1 MSQPTPTPPTCT
13 KLDFRPPPPPP
24 SFRHAAEIAGAV
36 RLAQLGPAT
45 LQWFWPQRIPLGR
58 VTLLAGDPGI
68 GKSLLALDI
77 AARASRGKP
86 WPDEQG
92 AGSKERGVEST
103 QSDSSLPAP
112 CSVLLLTAEDDLA
125 DTVRPRLEALGADA
139 AKVVAIPANPGQ
151 HAGATLNYSLS
162 GHDAQNTKPLRDRAF
177 ELRRD
182 LARLDQL
189 LRAMPDCRLVIV
201 DPISAYLGDVN
212 EQANS
217 EVRGLMLPLAVL
229 AHEHNVAVL
238 AVTHL
243 RKKEGAAIYRAMGS
257 LAFVAA
263 ARAAWLVAKDPKQP
277 QRRLFMPL
285 KNNLAADTSG
295 LAFKIESDLTTSQPI
310 IRWSPDPVDI
320 SADSIVGNA
329 RPRGRPDAERED
341 AMDWLRKR
349 LANGAAP
356 ASDIQEEA
364 NAHGIKE
371 TTLRRAF
378 RELRGEAVKA
388 GEFLFAQWMWRLPAE
403 DRPASHEDG
412 QN

>member
-1 MSQPTPTPPTCT
+1 MSHPTPSTPTCT
-13 KLDFRPPPPPP
+13 KLDFRPPSPPP

-77 AARASRGKP
+77 AARASRGTA
-86 WPDEQG
+86 WPD
-92 AGSKERGVEST
+92 AAFNP
-103 QSDSSLPAP
+103 QSEIRNPQSPVSPSPPLPVSP
-112 CSVLLLTAEDDLA
+112 SSVLLLTAEDDLA

-139 AKVVAIPANPGQ
+139 AKVVAIPAIPGQ
-151 HAGATLNYSLS
+151 HVGATLNYSLS
-162 GHDAQNTKPLRDRAF
+162 GHDSHNTKPLRDRAF

-217 EVRGLMLPLAVL
+217 EVRGLMLPLAAL

-295 LAFKIESDLTTSQPI
+295 LAFKIESDATTSQPI
-310 IRWSPDPVDI
+310 IHWSPDPIDT
-320 SADSIVGNA
+320 SADTIAGNA
-329 RPRGRPDAERED
+329 RPRGRPDAACQD
-341 AMDWLRKR
+341 AMNWIQKR
-349 LANGAAP
+349 LAKGPVP
-356 ASDIQEEA
+356 ARDVQEEA
-364 NAHGIKE
+364 DAHGISKA
-371 TTLRRAF
+371 TVRRAF
-378 RELRGEAVKA
+378 RELRGEAVKTGFGIF
-388 GEFLFAQWMWRLPAE
+388 GEWMWQLPSANT
-403 DRPASHEDG
+403 PASH
-412 QN
+412 